1 MSTHSLDLTL
11 VGWIAT
17 PVRHYP
23 GPDGGTPFTSFRL
36 ASTRRWFDREQG
48 QWKDGRTEWFTV
60 KCFRGTALNAATSLR
75 KGDPVIVHGR
85 IATEDWTGTDGPRTT
100 LVIEAS
106 AIGHDLTYG
115 SSQFMRTVHGAGQG
129 DGAGDVTPEHALG
142 PIEPGDDQEPGL
154 DPVDVSALMA
164 LDDADVHGT
173 LVAVEEETRD
183 LAMAR

>member
-23 GPDGGTPFTSFRL
+23 GTDGGTPFTSFRL

-48 QWKDGRTEWFTV
+48 VWKDGRTEWFTV

-75 KGDPVIVHGR
+75 KGDPVVVHGR
-85 IATEDWTGTDGPRTT
+85 IATEDWTGADGPRTT

-115 SSQFMRTVHGAGQG
+115 ASQFMRTVHTGGQGEGAG
-129 DGAGDVTPEHALG
+129 E
-142 PIEPGDDQEPGL
+142 PIEPGDAQEPGL

-164 LDDADVHGT
+164 LDDADVVGT
-173 LVAVEEETRD
+173 LVAIEEEARD
-183 LAMAR
+183 LAPAR